1 MDVERSPLKEKTNLK
16 PRRILAKDF
25 EETAQIYS
33 RHSPSPPP
41 PSRPREGVVLS
52 PKMMMM
58 HRKVESSQ
66 ESNTS
71 QTTNTLSHS
80 QASVATVDAFKS
92 LSRPDSSE
100 SKDTTTEGATTVSN
114 TTTTDEAHDNHH
126 HHHMGD
132 VTMHD
137 ISATHNDNQDVPL
150 EASQAIIRGDS
161 DKENRIE
168 EDGNDNDNDNDN
180 DVSSHS
186 PTPKRNNQVSEQA
199 YKRLKLENVT
209 LKPFVDP
216 NTVLQ
221 QRSGPKKDANWRT
234 GDIQQQQV
242 EAAQNTL
249 KTIRENHEAAAA
261 NNNNNNN
268 VTNDVTDTKQH
279 SLLLPGERV
288 HNHQS
293 RREEGR
299 DPQQQQLFPSRNL
312 QQEVQARDIKVPNEY
327 EDHFRMIQQS
337 KMSQQE
343 KIERQQQLLLEKQL
357 LEKQLLEKQQ
367 QEKQQQ
373 LLEKQQQQQEK
384 QQQLQLDKQHMKRVA
399 NDNLEEWR
407 SKWRPIMRNAQFYF
421 LKVSQSNID
430 RVKPLLDHIGSNIS
444 HFFENKINYIVTRQS
459 FADQYKDGKLEG
471 LPPAL
476 LTAHKLQLKVWGYE
490 KLEKFLRHLLGETF
504 VDNALGVAGGNKDVG
519 LGFLLKEERVAG
531 PSDRDPEAHRNDFHY
546 LRGPHVYIWDLDKS
560 MRSIMIKEYNKDDF
574 PIWCDNFMGKHQ
586 FLRAKDAQKRA
597 ESMTAKATRS
607 NSGMKDILASGV
619 QPISNSRS
627 IAQSG
632 DAGLRN
638 GLAPVVA
645 SVPSRQVSLMKRNIM
660 HEPFRPL
667 EREATPQSQPSQ
679 NSLPVSVPS
688 QCQSQTSAHSGST
701 AFKRPSMRQNST
713 SSFNQAAAAECPT
726 RLTITED
733 HLHATALLL
742 PEVAAHILNTRPVVA
757 GIVDLAELVM
767 SAVLPQYAERSLL
780 DRRFVFR
787 VIINEGI
794 ERRLGHE
801 IDEVRREYDRLELH
815 VASVA
820 LFFAKMVYK
829 YSHLESAW
837 DYASL
842 YLYDELMKKNLCE
855 EAESRELFDCGK
867 LLQCFDAARTIPTVP
882 EPQQERKAWCENC
895 KQEFTSFKDHVNS
908 RTHRRFA
915 MEESNFAHL
924 DDFIGRMR
932 SRDSHLSI

>member
-1 MDVERSPLKEKTNLK
+1 MDVERSPLKEKTNVK

-25 EETAQIYS
+25 EETAQILS
-33 RHSPSPPP
+33 RQSPSPPP
-41 PSRPREGVVLS
+41 AKRIAS
-52 PKMMMM
+52 PKM
-58 HRKVESSQ
+58 HKKVESSQ
-66 ESNTS
+66 ESTTAATRSTS
-71 QTTNTLSHS
+71 H
-80 QASVATVDAFKS
+80 ASVATADAFKS
-92 LSRPDSSE
+92 LSRPNSSE
-100 SKDTTTEGATTVSN
+100 GKDNTT
-114 TTTTDEAHDNHH
+114 TTTTDETNTV
-126 HHHMGD
+126 GD

-137 ISATHNDNQDVPL
+137 APL
-150 EASQAIIRGDS
+150 EASQAIRGDS
-161 DKENRIE
+161 DKENQ
-168 EDGNDNDNDNDN
+168 NDA
-180 DVSSHS
+180 SPHS

-216 NTVLQ
+216 NSLL
-221 QRSGPKKDANWRT
+221 QRSGPKKDANWKA
-234 GDIQQQQV
+234 GDMQQQQV

-249 KTIRENHEAAAA
+249 KTIRENHEAAS
-261 NNNNNNN
+261 NGSSKENIPE
-268 VTNDVTDTKQH
+268 KEERQH

-288 HNHQS
+288 QT
-293 RREEGR
+293 RRDEGR
-299 DPQQQQLFPSRNL
+299 DPQQQLFHQRNAH
-312 QQEVQARDIKVPNEY
+312 QEPREIKVPNEY

-337 KMSQQE
+337 KMAQPE
-343 KIERQQQLLLEKQL
+343 KIDK
-357 LEKQLLEKQQ
+357 
-367 QEKQQQ
+367 
-373 LLEKQQQQQEK
+373 
-384 QQQLQLDKQHMKRVA
+384 QQLQLEKQHLKRVA
-399 NDNLEEWR
+399 IDNLEEWR

-444 HFFENKINYIVTRQS
+444 HFFENKINYIVTRQCY
-459 FADQYKDGKLEG
+459 ADQYKDGKLEG

-504 VDNALGVAGGNKDVG
+504 VDNALGVTGGKQDVG

-531 PSDRDPEAHRNDFHY
+531 PSDRDPEAHRQDFHY

-560 MRSIMIKEYNKDDF
+560 MRSIMIKEYSKDDF

-607 NSGMKDILASGV
+607 NSGMKDIMASGV

-660 HEPFRPL
+660 HEPYRPV
-667 EREATPQSQPSQ
+667 EREGTPQSQQSQ
-679 NSLPVSVPS
+679 NSLPVSAPS
-688 QCQSQTSAHSGST
+688 QCQSQTSMHSGSA
-701 AFKRPSMRQNST
+701 AFKRPSMRQNSN
-713 SSFNQAAAAECPT
+713 SSFTQAAECPT
-726 RLTITED
+726 KLTITED
-733 HLHATALLL
+733 HLHATAILL
-742 PEVAAHILNTRPVVA
+742 PSVAAYILNTRPVVS

-767 SAVLPQYAERSLL
+767 CGILPQYAARSQL

-787 VIINEGI
+787 VIVNEGI
-794 ERRLGHE
+794 ERRLGQE
-801 IDEVRREYDRLELH
+801 IDEQRREYDRTELH
-815 VASVA
+815 VASVT

-842 YLYDELMKKNLCE
+842 YLYDELIKKNLCDV
-855 EAESRELFDCGK
+855 AESRELFDCGK

>member
-41 PSRPREGVVLS
+41 SGRMVS
-52 PKMMMM
+52 PKM
-58 HRKVESSQ
+58 HKKVESSQ
-66 ESNTS
+66 ESNITS
-71 QTTNTLSHS
+71 VTSHS
-80 QASVATVDAFKS
+80 QASIATADAFKS

-100 SKDTTTEGATTVSN
+100 GKDTTTVAA
-114 TTTTDEAHDNHH
+114 TTTTTNSAVTGEAQGHA
-126 HHHMGD
+126 GD
-132 VTMHD
+132 LTMHD

-150 EASQAIIRGDS
+150 EASQAITKGDS
-161 DKENRIE
+161 DKENHNSNNNSISHE
-168 EDGNDNDNDNDN
+168 NDS
-180 DVSSHS
+180 SSHS

-209 LKPFVDP
+209 LKPFIDP

-221 QRSGPKKDANWRT
+221 QRCGPKKDANWRT
-234 GDIQQQQV
+234 GDMQQQQV
-242 EAAQNTL
+242 EAAHNTL
-249 KTIRENHEAAAA
+249 KTIRENHAASGVVVTEE
-261 NNNNNNN
+261 NNNT
-268 VTNDVTDTKQH
+268 VEKEDQKQH

-288 HNHQS
+288 SQA
-293 RREEGR
+293 RREEAR
-299 DPQQQQLFPSRNL
+299 DPQLQLFPSRAV
-312 QQEVQARDIKVPNEY
+312 QEAREIKVPNEY

-337 KMSQQE
+337 KMSQPE
-343 KIERQQQLLLEKQL
+343 KID
-357 LEKQLLEKQQ
+357 
-367 QEKQQQ
+367 
-373 LLEKQQQQQEK
+373 KQQQQLE
-384 QQQLQLDKQHMKRVA
+384 KQHMKRVA
-399 NDNLEEWR
+399 IDNLEEWR

-531 PSDRDPEAHRNDFHY
+531 PSDRDPEAHRQDFHY

-660 HEPFRPL
+660 HEPYRPM

-679 NSLPVSVPS
+679 NSLPVSAPS
-688 QCQSQTSAHSGST
+688 QCQSQTSIHSGSA

-713 SSFNQAAAAECPT
+713 SSFNQAAECPT
-726 RLTITED
+726 KLTITED
-733 HLHATALLL
+733 HLHATAILL
-742 PEVAAHILNTRPVVA
+742 PNVAAHILNTRPVVA

-767 SAVLPQYAERSLL
+767 CAVLPQYAERSLL

-801 IDEVRREYDRLELH
+801 IDENRREYDRLELH
-815 VASVA
+815 VASVT

-855 EAESRELFDCGK
+855 AAESRELFDCSK

-924 DDFIGRMR
+924 DDFIGRMK

>member
-25 EETAQIYS
+25 EDTAQIYS

-41 PSRPREGVVLS
+41 ANGPPRG
-52 PKMMMM
+52 MMT
-58 HRKVESSQ
+58 HNRKVESSQ
-66 ESNTS
+66 ESTKSNTP
-71 QTTNTLSHS
+71 SHS
-80 QASVATVDAFKS
+80 QASVASVDAFKS

-100 SKDTTTEGATTVSN
+100 SKDTTTTASN
-114 TTTTDEAHDNHH
+114 NTTTDETPQHH

-137 ISATHNDNQDVPL
+137 ISATHHISATHDNSATHNHNLPL
-150 EASQAIIRGDS
+150 EASQAIVRGDS
-161 DKENRIE
+161 DKENRME
-168 EDGNDNDNDNDN
+168 EDEHDN
-180 DVSSHS
+180 DVSPHS

-199 YKRLKLENVT
+199 YKRLKLENVTT

-234 GDIQQQQV
+234 GDTQQQQV

-249 KTIRENHEAAAA
+249 KTIRENHEAAVNIAD
-261 NNNNNNN
+261 
-268 VTNDVTDTKQH
+268 DVPKH

-288 HNHQS
+288 AQNQS
-293 RREEGR
+293 RREDGGR
-299 DPQQQQLFPSRNL
+299 DPQLQLFPSRTM
-312 QQEVQARDIKVPNEY
+312 QEAREIKVPNEY

-337 KMSQQE
+337 KMAQE
-343 KIERQQQLLLEKQL
+343 KIDKQQLE
-357 LEKQLLEKQQ
+357 
-367 QEKQQQ
+367 
-373 LLEKQQQQQEK
+373 
-384 QQQLQLDKQHMKRVA
+384 KQHMKRVA
-399 NDNLEEWR
+399 IDNLEEWR

-660 HEPFRPL
+660 HEPFRPM
-667 EREATPQSQPSQ
+667 EREATPQSQPSI
-679 NSLPVSVPS
+679 PGSVPS
-688 QCQSQTSAHSGST
+688 QCQSQTSAHSGSA

-713 SSFNQAAAAECPT
+713 SSFNQVAECPT
-726 RLTITED
+726 KLTITED

-767 SAVLPQYAERSLL
+767 AAVLPQYAERSLL

-801 IDEVRREYDRLELH
+801 IDEVRRDYDRLELH
-815 VASVA
+815 VASVT

-855 EAESRELFDCGK
+855 VAESRELFDCGK

>member
-41 PSRPREGVVLS
+41 AKSPPRG
-52 PKMMMM
+52 MMTLN
-58 HRKVESSQ
+58 RKVESSQ
-66 ESNTS
+66 EST
-71 QTTNTLSHS
+71 TTNTLLHS
-80 QASVATVDAFKS
+80 QASVATVDAYKS

-100 SKDTTTEGATTVSN
+100 SKDTTSTSN
-114 TTTTDEAHDNHH
+114 NNTTTDETPQHH
-126 HHHMGD
+126 HHSQHMGD
-132 VTMHD
+132 VTMHN
-137 ISATHNDNQDVPL
+137 ISATQDAQDVPL
-150 EASQAIIRGDS
+150 EASQAIIQGDS
-161 DKENRIE
+161 DKENQME
-168 EDGNDNDNDNDN
+168 EDAHDN

-221 QRSGPKKDANWRT
+221 PRSGPKKDANWRT
-234 GDIQQQQV
+234 GDTQQQQV

-249 KTIRENHEAAAA
+249 KTIRENHEAAANVD
-261 NNNNNNN
+261 NNDNMAVDV
-268 VTNDVTDTKQH
+268 VTEKDTKQQQH

-288 HNHQS
+288 VTQNQS
-293 RREEGR
+293 RREEGGR
-299 DPQQQQLFPSRNL
+299 DPQQQLFPSRTI
-312 QQEVQARDIKVPNEY
+312 QETREIKVPNEY

-337 KMSQQE
+337 KMAQPE
-343 KIERQQQLLLEKQL
+343 KID
-357 LEKQLLEKQQ
+357 
-367 QEKQQQ
+367 
-373 LLEKQQQQQEK
+373 KQQQQQLE
-384 QQQLQLDKQHMKRVA
+384 KQHMKRVA
-399 NDNLEEWR
+399 IDNLEEWR

-504 VDNALGVAGGNKDVG
+504 VDNALGMAGGNKDVG

-660 HEPFRPL
+660 HEPFRPM
-667 EREATPQSQPSQ
+667 EREGTPQSQPSL
-679 NSLPVSVPS
+679 SGSVP
-688 QCQSQTSAHSGST
+688 SQTSAHSGSA

-713 SSFNQAAAAECPT
+713 SSFNQQVAECPT
-726 RLTITED
+726 KLTITED

-787 VIINEGI
+787 VIVNEGI

-815 VASVA
+815 VASVT

-842 YLYDELMKKNLCE
+842 YLYDELTKKNLCE
-855 EAESRELFDCGK
+855 VADSRELFDCGK

>member
-41 PSRPREGVVLS
+41 SGRMAS
-52 PKMMMM
+52 PKM
-58 HRKVESSQ
+58 HKKVESSQ
-66 ESNTS
+66 ESNMTNATS
-71 QTTNTLSHS
+71 NS
-80 QASVATVDAFKS
+80 QASVATADAFNS

-100 SKDTTTEGATTVSN
+100 KDTTTEAATTTTANS
-114 TTTTDEAHDNHH
+114 TTTDETHGNV
-126 HHHMGD
+126 GD

-161 DKENRIE
+161 DKENRNTTNNNGSCNE
-168 EDGNDNDNDNDN
+168 NDP
-180 DVSSHS
+180 SSHS

-216 NTVLQ
+216 NSVIQ

-234 GDIQQQQV
+234 GDMQQQQV

-249 KTIRENHEAAAA
+249 KTIRENHAASGAVEDNR
-261 NNNNNNN
+261 NNMAEKE
-268 VTNDVTDTKQH
+268 DQKQH

-288 HNHQS
+288 PQS

-299 DPQQQQLFPSRNL
+299 DPQLQLFPSRTV
-312 QQEVQARDIKVPNEY
+312 QETREIKVPNEY

-337 KMSQQE
+337 KMSPPE
-343 KIERQQQLLLEKQL
+343 KIDRSHQQQLEKQN
-357 LEKQLLEKQQ
+357 
-367 QEKQQQ
+367 
-373 LLEKQQQQQEK
+373 
-384 QQQLQLDKQHMKRVA
+384 MKRVA
-399 NDNLEEWR
+399 IDNLEEWR

-504 VDNALGVAGGNKDVG
+504 VDNALGLAGGNKDVG

-531 PSDRDPEAHRNDFHY
+531 PSDRDPEAHRQDFHY

-607 NSGMKDILASGV
+607 NSGMKDIMASGV

-645 SVPSRQVSLMKRNIM
+645 SVSSRQVSLMKRNIM
-660 HEPFRPL
+660 HEPYRPI
-667 EREATPQSQPSQ
+667 EREGTPQSQPSQ
-679 NSLPVSVPS
+679 NSIPVSVPS
-688 QCQSQTSAHSGST
+688 QCQSQTSIHSGSA

-713 SSFNQAAAAECPT
+713 SSFNQVAECPT
-726 RLTITED
+726 RLSITED
-733 HLHATALLL
+733 HLHATAILL
-742 PEVAAHILNTRPVVA
+742 PNVAAHILNTRPVVA

-767 SAVLPQYAERSLL
+767 CAVLPQYAERSLL

-787 VIINEGI
+787 VIVNEGI

-815 VASVA
+815 VASVT

-855 EAESRELFDCGK
+855 VSESRELFDCGK
-867 LLQCFDAARTIPTVP
+867 LLQCFDAARTIPTEP